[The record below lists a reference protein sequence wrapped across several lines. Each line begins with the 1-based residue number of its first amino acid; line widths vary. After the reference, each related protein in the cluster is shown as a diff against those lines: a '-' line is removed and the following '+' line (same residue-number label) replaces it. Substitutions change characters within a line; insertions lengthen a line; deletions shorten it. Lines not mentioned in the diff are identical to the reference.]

1 MQHPPRIRTLLVG
14 FPTPGSVARRPARR
28 PERSSRNAMA
38 DRPQDFDGGLGP
50 AVRTVQHLNL
60 QADDQ
65 TFAEAAPLV
74 TLRNFGKQQCST
86 TTPTAR

>member
-1 MQHPPRIRTLLVG
+1 MQVRSRGLALLRC
-14 FPTPGSVARRPARR
+14 FPQPGSVTRGAPGGPAGAG
-28 PERSSRNAMA
+28 RNPMA

-50 AVRTVQHLNL
+50 AVRSVQHLNL
-60 QADDQ
+60 QAYVQ

-74 TLRNFGKQQCST
+74 TLRNSGKQQCST